1 MLLEAREIWKT
12 YRASEGAEISA
23 LRGTSLTLAPGERVA
38 LVGPSGCG
46 KSTLLHCLAGL
57 DRPDQGSVSFLG
69 QDLAKLADE
78 PLTRLRRDSIGFIFQ
93 FFNLLPT
100 LTVRE
105 NVLLP
110 CLLRGDSESAVRPR
124 ATALLESVGL
134 GGREDSRISELSGGQ
149 QQRVAI
155 ARALV
160 IEPRLIL
167 GDEPTGNLDS
177 ENGERVMDL
186 LFRCAR
192 ESGCALV
199 LATHSAELAARA
211 DRVLRMQDGRMAE

>member
-1 MLLEAREIWKT
+1 MLLEAREVWKT
-12 YRASEGAEISA
+12 YRASEGAEIPA
-23 LRGTSLTLAPGERVA
+23 LRSASLTLAPGERVA

-57 DRPDQGSVSFLG
+57 DRPDRGSVSFLG
-69 QDLAKLADE
+69 QDLATLADE
-78 PLTRLRRDSIGFIFQ
+78 ALTRLRRDSIGFIFQ

-100 LTVRE
+100 LSVLE

-110 CLLRGDSESAVRPR
+110 CLLRGDLESTVRPK
-124 ATALLESVGL
+124 ALVLLESVGL
-134 GGREDSRISELSGGQ
+134 SGREASRISELSGGQ

-160 IEPRLIL
+160 IGPRLIL

-177 ENGERVMDL
+177 ENGERVIDL